1 MFKKIFSFYLLLT
14 VLTVFAEEYTGIVER
29 GKSGN
34 LAFENPGRIVYLRPI
49 GQFAVAGVY
58 DENNNIIKKGDLI
71 AQQDTNLQEAK
82 IKSTEAQLAGA
93 KATMEEK
100 KSEFERVSKLAEK
113 NISSQKAFDT
123 AKKDLETSS
132 AEVKKLEANLRTE
145 QYNLEA
151 CYLRAPF
158 DGEIESHLYSEGT
171 WVDHGKDVITLSVFT
186 VVRIK
191 VALPEDVTRKIAL
204 SDTIE
209 IIAPNG
215 ERLPVWFEDTSVLS
229 DSVTLLAR
237 NFAVPVTTLNEEQK
251 KLPKV
256 SKLTFVAKLRD
267 EDANKTVWVPTDAI
281 FTDQDCSY
289 IWAASSQKLN
299 IAPKPIEKEFI
310 AKKVMV
316 KPGERYRNLGIYRYR
331 DILNPGSLAVYDII
345 VIDPPK
351 GLKDGDKVA
360 YQPQRW
366 LFRPGDKVKVSIT
379 HN

>member
-1 MFKKIFSFYLLLT
+1 MFKKIILFYLLLT
-14 VLTVFAEEYTGIVER
+14 ALFVFAEEYTGIVER

-93 KATMEEK
+93 RATMEEK
-100 KSEFERVSKLAEK
+100 KSDFERVSKLAEK

-123 AKKDLETSS
+123 SKKDLEIAS

-191 VALPEDVTRKIAL
+191 VNLPEEVTRKIAL

-215 ERLPVWFEDTSVLS
+215 DHLPAWFEDTSITF
-229 DSVTLLAR
+229 DSITLLAR
-237 NFAVPVTTLNEEQK
+237 NFEVPVTTLNEAQK

-267 EDANKTVWVPTDAI
+267 EDANKTIWVPADAI
-281 FTDQDCSY
+281 FSDRDSSY
-289 IWAASSQKLN
+289 IWAASNQKLSST
-299 IAPKPIEKEFI
+299 PKPIEKEFI

-316 KPGERYRNLGIYRYR
+316 KPGDRYRNLGIYRYR

-345 VIDPPK
+345 IIDPAA

-360 YQPQRW
+360 YQPKRW
-366 LFRPGDKVKVSIT
+366 LFRPGDKVKISIQ